1 MAIEKG
7 TKLFFK
13 NGTQTNYNSL
23 EKKDAG
29 TFYVTSDTHRLY
41 LGEDLL
47 SQAVVTVQTINDLSQ
62 DLHIDGQIAYVQ
74 KGNILCIYDSSLK
87 TWAQLNP
94 DTAIATLS
102 QYVETTSAGVTTVST
117 SIYENRGE
125 HAVNAFQGSFKVAGE
140 NGIEI
145 GSGDNGSTLKVG
157 LQQLALA
164 NGENQVT
171 LAVGKSNN
179 KITIKGDGDTSV
191 SSDESGITI
200 STTANDYRVVRT
212 AQNSV
217 NPTGFTIGSET
228 QGFSLNGT
236 LHLEDKNH
244 EGNTEDVAMESASID
259 PVISIGQKGNSSAHF
274 ANGEAVINTYT
285 QTEIQNKINEAKRQ
299 MNAMT
304 YKGKLDST
312 KGLPTAEVQIGDT
325 YMVAEAGVYIPNDN
339 KKYPVG
345 TLIVAKGTEDEK
357 TGFITSNLGWDAVQA
372 SDTDTTYTLTGSAAD
387 KAIILHPSAG
397 AEQSLTIADDKIVTS
412 AITTDAEGAP
422 TLTIKHNAVDH
433 TATTGAAIEQATG
446 RTATLSYIS
455 AVSVNDQGHVTNV
468 TTTTAK
474 LLDTVN
480 AEASWGI
487 EDATGGVTLNFGIT
501 DSANIRKDDNLS
513 LTSDSLVIQKSGAD
527 QDKKVSVDL
536 VWGTF

>member
-13 NGTQTNYNSL
+13 NGTQTNYNGL

-47 SQAVVTVQTINDLSQ
+47 SQAVVTVETINNLSQ

-74 KGNILCIYDSSLK
+74 KGNILCIYDSSLN

-94 DTAIATLS
+94 DTAIAGLS
-102 QYVETTSAGVTTVST
+102 QYVETSAGVTTVST
-117 SIYENRGE
+117 SIKENRGE
-125 HAVNAFQGSFKVAGE
+125 HVEKPFQGSFKVAGE

-145 GSGDNGSTLKVG
+145 GSSDNGSTLKVG

-200 STTANDYRVVRT
+200 STTANDYRVVGT
-212 AQNSV
+212 TQNSA
-217 NPTGFTIGSET
+217 NHTGFTIGSEA

-244 EGNTEDVAMESASID
+244 KGNTEDVAMESASID

-274 ANGEAVINTYT
+274 ANGEAVIDTYT
-285 QTEIQNKINEAKRQ
+285 QAEIQNKIDEAKRQ
-299 MNAMT
+299 MDAMT

-345 TLIVAKGTEDEK
+345 TLIVAKGTEDKK

-372 SDTDTTYTLTGSAAD
+372 SDTDTTYTLTGSAED
-387 KAIILHPSAG
+387 KAIILRPSAG
-397 AEQSLTIADDKIVTS
+397 SEQSLTIADDKIVTS
-412 AITTDAEGAP
+412 AITTDAAGAP

-446 RTATLSYIS
+446 QTATLSYIS

-487 EDATGGVTLNFGIT
+487 ENTTGGVILNFGIT
-501 DSANIRKDDNLS
+501 DSASSTKEDNLS
-513 LTSDSLVIQKSGAD
+513 LTSDSLVIQSSNAD
-527 QDKKVSVDL
+527 ENKKVSVDL

>member
-13 NGTQTNYNSL
+13 NGTQTNYNGL

-47 SQAVVTVQTINDLSQ
+47 SQAVVTVKTINDLSQ

-74 KGNILCIYDSSLK
+74 TGNILCIYDSSVN

-102 QYVETTSAGVTTVST
+102 QYVETNDGVTTVST
-117 SIYENRGE
+117 SIKENRGE

-200 STTANDYRVVRT
+200 STTANDYRVVGT
-212 AQNSV
+212 TQSSV
-217 NPTGFTIGSET
+217 NHTGFTIGSET

-244 EGNTEDVAMESASID
+244 KGNTEDVAMESASID
-259 PVISIGQKGNSSAHF
+259 PVISIGQKGNRSAHF
-274 ANGEAVINTYT
+274 ANGEAVIDTYT
-285 QTEIQNKINEAKRQ
+285 QAEIQNKINEAKRQ

-372 SDTDTTYTLTGSAAD
+372 SDTDTTYTLTGSAED
-387 KAIILHPSAG
+387 KAIILYSSTG

-446 RTATLSYIS
+446 QTATLSYIS

-480 AEASWGI
+480 AKASWGI